1 MCARLW
7 GFRQDIVDGFSLVL
21 PELAYVF
28 VSIPF
33 GSSVGKV
40 VGTSQPLTT
49 SCNPCHRLAA
59 VQNALKKNPKL

>member
-28 VSIPF
+28 VSTPF
-33 GSSVGKV
+33 GGSVGKV
-40 VGTSQPLTT
+40 VGTSQPLINVMQPLPQAR
-49 SCNPCHRLAA
+49 CCPEC
-59 VQNALKKNPKL
+59 LKEEP